1 MSIQTFEAFPRLQ
14 QEQLFRIRDDLG
26 DEFPRFLVI
35 FADHSKHLLVEIH
48 ESLANNDLE
57 QIKMSLHSF
66 RGMCGSMGAT
76 RVFHLCKHAE
86 TMVSI
91 EPSTLP
97 QLIAHIETELVALNT
112 AIQQALPTL

>member
-1 MSIQTFEAFPRLQ
+1 MSTQSFEEFPHLQ

-26 DEFPRFLVI
+26 DEFPRFLII
-35 FADHSKHLLVEIH
+35 FSQHSQHLLMEIH

-57 QIKMSLHSF
+57 QIKISLHSF

-76 RVFHLCKHAE
+76 RMFHLCKHAE
-86 TMVSI
+86 TMAST

-97 QLIAHIETELVALNT
+97 QLIAHIETELLALDT
-112 AIQQALPTL
+112 TMQQALQTL